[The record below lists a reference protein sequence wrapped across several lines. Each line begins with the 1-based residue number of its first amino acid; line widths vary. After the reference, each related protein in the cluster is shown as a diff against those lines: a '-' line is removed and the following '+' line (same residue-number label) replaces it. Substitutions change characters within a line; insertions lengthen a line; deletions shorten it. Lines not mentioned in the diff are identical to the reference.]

1 MCFLFSVKAYIK
13 CVLCGVESQKD
24 QQYVGSNSNHSCL
37 ESQSVFKQ
45 KKVR

>member
-13 CVLCGVESQKD
+13 CVQCEVESQKD

-37 ESQSVFKQ
+37 ES
-45 KKVR
+45 